1 MSENGKVYVVVILT
15 AVLTK
20 KVNSKPWIAKHKI
33 CNHAYFWE
41 VCPQIS
47 ASPVLPNSRIMKHLW
62 CTPI

>member
-1 MSENGKVYVVVILT
+1 MSENGKAYVVVILT

-20 KVNSKPWIAKHKI
+20 KVNGKRWIAKHKV

-41 VCPQIS
+41 VFPQIS
-47 ASPVLPNSRIMKHLW
+47 ASSTLPNSRIMKHLW